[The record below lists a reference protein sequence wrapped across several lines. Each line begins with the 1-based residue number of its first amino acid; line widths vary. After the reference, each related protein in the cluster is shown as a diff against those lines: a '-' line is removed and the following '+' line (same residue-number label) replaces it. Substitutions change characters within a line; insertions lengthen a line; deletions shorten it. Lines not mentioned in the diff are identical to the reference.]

1 MKTIKKIGLILILII
16 LGVRALAQTKAIDS
30 LRNLIKTESSGK
42 QKLNLIYELAGQSIN
57 SDTLLPY
64 IFIANSIA
72 TVSKEKF
79 DLSTAAYIRAY
90 YYIRKNFVDSALFII
105 DRLITDY
112 KDDKLKADFY
122 LGLLFFRA
130 KVFDRGN
137 RYTQA
142 LTQLYK
148 VVQEAELQ
156 KDTLVLIQAK
166 TGIGW
171 VQMEMEQYPEALNW
185 FYKALNTSTNKKFYK
200 NYGALYSN
208 IASTYNSL
216 HKPDSAQYYIN
227 IGIRDARENSNLY
240 FLATSL
246 SMQAKIFTDNHQHAL
261 AEAPLNEVVQIRKQL
276 NDPFY
281 TVFDMSNLA
290 SYYAR
295 NNQTQK
301 GVQLCKEGIMLA
313 TKSGLSSQ
321 LLMIYHALAENY
333 KAAGNM
339 VDYGQTLEDIIKLK
353 DSFNTINSSRL
364 LADMQANSDAQKKQK
379 EILEQRLNLTQKN
392 YWLFGSALFGLMLT
406 AIMSLAFKNF
416 RRKQHIKMQLAL
428 EEEKRTAAQSV
439 IDAEE
444 HERKRIAADL
454 HDNIGAYASAIR
466 ADVEKISD
474 SGFEKNILSLQN
486 LQQHSQEII
495 NSLRDTIWVLNKQ
508 NITITGIGDRIK
520 NHINKLK
527 PSYNHI
533 LFHIHEEIENDKRIS
548 SQHALNIFRIV
559 QEALHNALKH
569 SNAANISFLLSSK
582 NKIIIKI
589 EDDGNGINDIQN
601 PDEGNGLLNMK
612 ARADEAG
619 FQMEVISFPGKG
631 TSILLQPA
639 TTN

>member
-1 MKTIKKIGLILILII
+1 
-16 LGVRALAQTKAIDS
+16 
-30 LRNLIKTESSGK
+30 
-42 QKLNLIYELAGQSIN
+42 
-57 SDTLLPY
+57 
-64 IFIANSIA
+64 
-72 TVSKEKF
+72 
-79 DLSTAAYIRAY
+79 
-90 YYIRKNFVDSALFII
+90 
-105 DRLITDY
+105 
-112 KDDKLKADFY
+112 
-122 LGLLFFRA
+122 
-130 KVFDRGN
+130 
-137 RYTQA
+137 
-142 LTQLYK
+142 
-148 VVQEAELQ
+148 
-156 KDTLVLIQAK
+156 
-166 TGIGW
+166 
-171 VQMEMEQYPEALNW
+171 
-185 FYKALNTSTNKKFYK
+185 
-200 NYGALYSN
+200 
-208 IASTYNSL
+208 
-216 HKPDSAQYYIN
+216 
-227 IGIRDARENSNLY
+227 
-240 FLATSL
+240 
-246 SMQAKIFTDNHQHAL
+246 
-261 AEAPLNEVVQIRKQL
+261 
-276 NDPFY
+276 
-281 TVFDMSNLA
+281 MSNLA

-295 NNQTQK
+295 NNQAQK

-379 EILEQRLNLTQKN
+379 EILEQKLNLTQKN

-416 RRKQHIKMQLAL
+416 RRKQYIKMQLAL

>member
-1 MKTIKKIGLILILII
+1 MILII

-185 FYKALNTSTNKKFYK
+185 FYKALNTSANKKFYK

-295 NNQTQK
+295 NNQAQK

-379 EILEQRLNLTQKN
+379 EILEQKLNLTQKN

-416 RRKQHIKMQLAL
+416 RRKQYIKMQLAL

-589 EDDGNGINDIQN
+589 EDDGDGINDIQN

>member
-185 FYKALNTSTNKKFYK
+185 FYKALNTSANKKFYK

-295 NNQTQK
+295 NNQAQK

-416 RRKQHIKMQLAL
+416 RRKQYIKMQLAL

-589 EDDGNGINDIQN
+589 EDDGDGINDIQN